1 MNRASTIGHRLPI
14 CRVILRNTSAVKGGE
29 GISSGSSGLHRSQSL
44 LTTRTKSP
52 ILAPPRSER
61 ARLENLLEDVWS
73 RDVLPFPGIGAGT
86 GGGHL
91 VRASSMMRRMSMA
104 SLAGSLRRS
113 ASLGRTA
120 KRLSEGGPGG
130 PCGHLHSAGLA
141 KPRAGPKS
149 SIRMDS
155 EGTPTAVGSN
165 LQEMKVPGR
174 SSEAESMGLSETV
187 RRMEGGDDDLKSR
200 CPPEEGRGD
209 PSSVPSRN
217 SSVRSERFVAF
228 SPSRMATGHSPK
240 EENPS
245 TVQGRRSLGRW
256 AKSIRRA
263 RTMPRG
269 VAGGISCGR

>member
-1 MNRASTIGHRLPI
+1 MNRASTIGRRLPI
-14 CRVILRNTSAVKGGE
+14 CRVILRNTSAVQGGE
-29 GISSGSSGLHRSQSL
+29 GIYSGSSGLHRSQSL

-73 RDVLPFPGIGAGT
+73 RGDLPFPGIGAGA

-113 ASLGRTA
+113 ASLGHTA
-120 KRLSEGGPGG
+120 KRLSEGGPEGS
-130 PCGHLHSAGLA
+130 CGHLDSAGLA

-149 SIRMDS
+149 LLRVDS
-155 EGTPTAVGSN
+155 EATPTAVGSN
-165 LQEMKVPGR
+165 LQEMKVPDK
-174 SSEAESMGLSETV
+174 SSDAESMGPSQTV
-187 RRMEGGDDDLKSR
+187 RRIEGGDEDLKSR
-200 CPPEEGRGD
+200 CRPEEDRVD
-209 PSSVPSRN
+209 PSLAPSRN

-228 SPSRMATGHSPK
+228 SPSRMTTGHSPR
-240 EENPS
+240 EENSS
-245 TVQGRRSLGRW
+245 TVQGRRSLGRR
-256 AKSIRRA
+256 AKSIRLA

>member
-14 CRVILRNTSAVKGGE
+14 CRVILRNTSAVNDGE

-44 LTTRTKSP
+44 LTTRTKPP

-73 RDVLPFPGIGAGT
+73 RDILPFPGIGAGT
-86 GGGHL
+86 RGGHL

-120 KRLSEGGPGG
+120 KKLSEGAPGG
-130 PCGHLHSAGLA
+130 PCGHLESTELA
-141 KPRAGPKS
+141 KPRAGPRS
-149 SIRMDS
+149 SLRVDS
-155 EGTPTAVGSN
+155 EGTPTAVGPK
-165 LQEMKVPGR
+165 LQEMKVPDKG
-174 SSEAESMGLSETV
+174 SEAESMGLSETV
-187 RRMEGGDDDLKSR
+187 RRIDGGGEDLKSR

-209 PSSVPSRN
+209 LSSAPSRN
-217 SSVRSERFVAF
+217 SSVGSERYVAS
-228 SPSRMATGHSPK
+228 SPSRTATGHLPK

-245 TVQGRRSLGRW
+245 TVQGRGSLGRW

-269 VAGGISCGR
+269 VVGGISCGR